1 MSHLSSSLI
10 CLMLFF
16 GLTGLAGAAAQ
27 LQSGTEFS
35 PLILDDQHGQSLR
48 TTTDTRL
55 VLFTG
60 DMEGGKIV
68 RKLLDERA
76 DAAEILKNAGAS
88 YVSDVSAMPAM
99 IRRMMALPAMR
110 KRPYPIMLDSEGK
123 KTSSLPRRPGAVTL
137 LRLEHSMITTVDF
150 LSEPAQL
157 AKILGIEDSPNRD

>member
-1 MSHLSSSLI
+1 MNRLSSSLI
-10 CLMLFF
+10 WLMLFF
-16 GLTGLAGAAAQ
+16 GLNSLAGAEEQ
-27 LQSGTEFS
+27 LQPGTEFP
-35 PLILDDQHGQSLR
+35 PLILDDQHGQSSR
-48 TTTDTRL
+48 ITTDTRL

-60 DMEGGKIV
+60 DMEGVKIV
-68 RKLLDERA
+68 RKLLDDRT
-76 DAAEILKNAGAS
+76 DAAEILVNAGAS